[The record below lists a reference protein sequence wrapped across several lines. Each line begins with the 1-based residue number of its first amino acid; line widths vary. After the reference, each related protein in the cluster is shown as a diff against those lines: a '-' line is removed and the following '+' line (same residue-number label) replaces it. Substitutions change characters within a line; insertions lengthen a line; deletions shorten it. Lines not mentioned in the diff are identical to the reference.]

1 MLGQLIINGKDAY
14 SNWGVTLDDT
24 SLSSLMTPPASKEFT
39 ENKSR
44 SIDGKIVSVKNPRVE
59 ERDFMLQINLTA
71 PNRSLFVQ
79 RYNSFCQEL
88 ATGRLNIATIF
99 LPGVTFKTIY
109 KSCRQFTQF
118 NGQIGKFIL
127 SLNEPDPT
135 DRI

>member
-1 MLGQLIINGKDAY
+1 MLGQLLINGKDAY

-24 SLSSLMTPPASKEFT
+24 SLSSLMTPPASKDFT

-44 SIDGKIVSVKNPRVE
+44 SIDGKQVLVKNPRVD
-59 ERDFMLQINLTA
+59 ERDFTLQINLTA
-71 PNRSLFVQ
+71 PSRSVFVS

-88 ATGRLNIATIF
+88 ATGKLDISTIY

-127 SLNEPDPT
+127 SLNEPNPT
-135 DRI
+135 DRT

>member
-1 MLGQLIINGKDAY
+1 MHIQTG
-14 SNWGVTLDDT
+14 GVTLDDT
-24 SLSSLMTPPASKEFT
+24 SLSSLMTPASKEFT

-59 ERDFMLQINLTA
+59 ERDLILQINLTA

-99 LPGVTFKTIY
+99 LPWRNFQDNIQK
-109 KSCRQFTQF
+109 
-118 NGQIGKFIL
+118 L
-127 SLNEPDPT
+127 
-135 DRI
+135 